1 MATNPFPQNS
11 PLFTPLREIDNNPAK
26 SRSSQSPFLTKPLI
40 NNSSLDRNALIAL
53 GCVVAAA
60 VVVLNIEGRRWWC
73 PAGDLSPWSWDIW
86 SQHNSQHL
94 VDPYSFTHILHGV
107 LEFWLLR
114 LLFPRLKLAW
124 RLFLAVLIE
133 SSWEIAENS
142 SYVINR
148 YREETISLAYFGDSI
163 INSLSDIVCCAT
175 GFTIAYKLR
184 FWRSLALFLIT
195 ETVLIFW
202 IHDSL
207 IINIIMLLYPIEAI
221 KHWQMPH

>member
-1 MATNPFPQNS
+1 M
-11 PLFTPLREIDNNPAK
+11 REIDENIPQ
-26 SRSSQSPFLTKPLI
+26 SREARKVRLTKTPT
-40 NNSSLDRNALIAL
+40 NNSLLDRNALTAL
-53 GCVVAAA
+53 GCVVVAA
-60 VVVLNIEGRRWWC
+60 VVMLNIEGRLWWC
-73 PAGDLSPWSWDIW
+73 PASDLWPWALDIW

-107 LEFWLLR
+107 LEFWLLS

-124 RLFLAVLIE
+124 RLFIAVLIE
-133 SSWEIAENS
+133 SSWEVAENS

-148 YREETISLAYFGDSI
+148 YREETISLSYFGDSI

-175 GFTIAYKLR
+175 GFAIAYKLR
-184 FWRSLALFLIT
+184 FWKSLALFLIT

-221 KHWQMPH
+221 KNWQMPH